1 MEIKVKELGSK
12 EQKSIQ
18 ELENEV
24 IQQHEQSQLQKE
36 EGGQEAEEDSQDDI
50 DDSKVLSFIGKKFGK
65 QFSSLDELFVDKQ
78 EESRED
84 LPEDVSAFLKFKKET
99 NRGIDDFI
107 KINRNIESLT
117 EDDLIREYLLST
129 QEGLDEED
137 ISIMMEEYSYDEEMD
152 DESSVKKA
160 KLAKKKMV
168 AQAKKYLNDQK
179 EKYKI
184 PIESKGSNLE
194 DDEDYKAYKQYKLSV
209 GNEQK
214 SVEEKRRKFSE
225 ATESVFSN
233 EFKGFEF
240 DIDGNKVLFSPASA
254 PELKKNQSDISNF
267 VSRFLDE
274 NGYIKNAAEY
284 HKSLAIAMNPEKFA
298 KFFYEQG
305 ASSATDNTLKKMK
318 NVNMEERK
326 APQATI
332 KGGLQVKPVEKN
344 SSGGLRIKSKK

>member
-1 MEIKVKELGSK
+1 MEIKVKELGVK
-12 EQKSIQ
+12 EQKSVQ
-18 ELENEV
+18 ELENEL
-24 IQQHEQSQLQKE
+24 IQKHEESVNKE
-36 EGGQEAEEDSQDDI
+36 EIADQDKKEEDDDI
-50 DDSKVLSFIGKKFGK
+50 DDQKVLSFIGKKFGK
-65 QFSSLDELFVDKQ
+65 QLSSLDDLFVENKQ
-78 EESRED
+78 EDREE

-99 NRGIDDFI
+99 NRGLDDFI
-107 KINRNIESLT
+107 KINRSVDSLG
-117 EDDLIREYLLST
+117 EDDIIKEYLMST

-137 ISIMMEEYSYDEEMD
+137 ISIMMEEYSYDEDLD

-194 DDEDYKAYKQYKLSV
+194 DDEDYKAYKQYKSKV
-209 GNEQK
+209 GDDQK

-225 ATESVFSN
+225 ATDAVFSN

-240 DIDGNKVLFSPASA
+240 DIEGNKFLFSPANAS
-254 PELKKNQSDISNF
+254 ELKKSQSDISNF
-267 VSRFLDE
+267 VSKFLDE
-274 NGYIKNAAEY
+274 NGYIKNAADY
-284 HKSLAIAMNPEKFA
+284 HKSLSIAMNPEKFA

-305 ASSATDNTLKKMK
+305 ASTATDSTLKKMK

-332 KGGLQVKPVEKN
+332 KGGLQVKPVGKQ
-344 SSGGLRIKSKK
+344 SDGGLRIKSKK